1 MKPGSFKTLELTAEF
16 GTKLVKFLREMYK
29 VNVTFHL

>member
-1 MKPGSFKTLELTAEF
+1 MKPGSFKLLELTAEF
-16 GTKLVKFLREMYK
+16 GTKVMNFLRELNK